1 MTDLVTTRWTKYGKD
16 RLYVKTPDGTA
27 VGHIDLLTGA
37 VEVEV
42 AEFDSEVRA
51 LAPRE
56 PKPAEPTLS
65 LLPSPTVPIELNA
78 PPPTSL
84 PTSTGFDLATNAAG
98 AAARAKRQEV
108 NGQAPVWNL
117 VARALGVKT
126 DERAWRVGAKGEE
139 KVGHELAKL
148 PAGWHVLHA
157 IPIGGNGSDI
167 DHVVICTRG
176 VFTLNTKNHPDGQV
190 SVYEHALWVNGHKQ
204 DYLRN
209 SQFEA
214 KRASKLLTAA
224 CDMPV
229 EARAAIVFVDP
240 SKLTRKGKAPDV
252 HVITRRTLR
261 TFLMQQPRR
270 LTPSQVEHIFS
281 VARISTTWQPA

>member
-1 MTDLVTTRWTKYGKD
+1 M
-16 RLYVKTPDGTA
+16 KTPDGTE

-37 VEVEV
+37 VEVQV

-51 LAPRE
+51 LAPQR
-56 PKPAEPTLS
+56 KPRPVEPTLS
-65 LLPSPTVPIELNA
+65 LLPSPTVPIELTRAPLAELLNA
-78 PPPTSL
+78 PPSTSL
-84 PTSTGFDLATNAAG
+84 PTPAGFDLANNAAG
-98 AAARAKRQEV
+98 AAARAKRQEI

-157 IPIGGNGSDI
+157 IPIGENGSDI

-176 VFTLNTKNHPDGQV
+176 VFTLNTKNHPDGEV

-229 EARAAIVFVDP
+229 EARAALVFVDP
-240 SKLTRKGKAPDV
+240 SKLTPKGKAPDV

-261 TFLMQQPRR
+261 TFFMQQPQR
-270 LTPSQVEHIFS
+270 LTPSQVEHVFS
-281 VARISTTWQPA
+281 VARTSTTWQPA